1 LARQRVGLRRP
12 RVQLEW
18 QGFPR
23 WRVATVR
30 LLPMLTPPMGMPLM
44 RTPEQQMLSSFH
56 ALRRKRSLS
65 ARHRFLPKAPARG
78 ERFPLLSVV
87 EKLI

>member
-1 LARQRVGLRRP
+1 
-12 RVQLEW
+12 
-18 QGFPR
+18 
-23 WRVATVR
+23 
-30 LLPMLTPPMGMPLM
+30 M

-78 ERFPLLSVV
+78 ERFPLLSVA